1 MLETALAISVLAAV
15 IVVGLLISI
24 GNERQR
30 RAIDELGDHMREW
43 AIKDLQIK
51 REKAAGEIMI
61 DNPIAWIDDKAR
73 AVMGFEPYVKGPVK
87 VYDNP
92 AALELQAANDRLLV
106 ISPVEPK
113 ILRKLSRQRGRGKSL
128 LEDPPA
134 LLGKNPGRVPAFEAS
149 PLNAGVFF
157 DIEADKV
164 WRLFAERPLGADRL
178 WFYLVDA
185 PWSE

>member
-51 REKAAGEIMI
+51 RQQAAEHISI
-61 DNPIAWIDDKAR
+61 EDPIAWIGEKAR
-73 AVMGFEPYVKGPVK
+73 VVMGFEPFVKGPVK

-92 AALELQAANDRLLV
+92 AALELQVSNDRLLV
-106 ISPVEPK
+106 LSPVEPK
-113 ILRKLSRQRGRGKSL
+113 ILRKLSRQRGRRKSL

-134 LLGKNPGRVPAFEAS
+134 LLGKNPTRVPAYEAS

-157 DIEADKV
+157 DIEADRV
-164 WRLFAERPLGADRL
+164 WRQFAERPLGADRL

>member
-1 MLETALAISVLAAV
+1 MLETALAVSVLAAV

-51 REKAAGEIMI
+51 REQAAEHITI
-61 DNPIAWIDDKAR
+61 EDPVAWIDEKAR
-73 AVMGFEPYVKGPVK
+73 AVMGFEPDVRGPVK
-87 VYDNP
+87 VYLNP
-92 AALELQAANDRLLV
+92 AALELQASSDRLLV

-134 LLGKNPGRVPAFEAS
+134 LLGKNPAKVPAYEAS

-157 DIEADKV
+157 DIEADKI
-164 WRLFAERPLGADRL
+164 WREFAQRPLDADRL